1 MPKGNGIIGG
11 DPLGE
16 AAVYAVVFWHS
27 EASAIRHHTLAAFFV
42 RFDWKN
48 DRIGVLLIVFWK
60 IKADYSSV

>member
-27 EASAIRHHTLAAFFV
+27 KAAAIRHHILAAFLSV
-42 RFDWKN
+42 SIEKRS
-48 DRIGVLLIVFWK
+48 DRCLPINP
-60 IKADYSSV
+60 